1 MTSDDITFFRDRIS
15 KIRARLPVRNKLSYN
30 RISGLDTV
38 GDVVLEI
45 GTGGS
50 ASLISK
56 KIDKIFSAPLCGA
69 TKLGSFSKLSHFLR
83 SQSSVSISK
92 T

>member
-1 MTSDDITFFRDRIS
+1 MSGVGITT
-15 KIRARLPVRNKLSYN
+15 
-30 RISGLDTV
+30 TV

-56 KIDKIFSAPLCGA
+56 KIGKIFSAPLRGA
-69 TKLGSFSKLSHFLR
+69 TKLGSISKSSHFLR